1 MIYWNI
7 NYVFL
12 TLLLMLLQVF
22 FEVLFRENRTNERQK
37 SSVFWWKAVTLIHL
51 TWCSALPDY
60 SGDVHTAAFLLLFPS
75 QEVHHILSL
84 TPNCPPPSTAPPVLK
99 ITPIWAVSQRLYQR
113 VTISRIRAE
122 LRCDWLPRWYRGC
135 ELTGQKVI
143 SLWRDYGRWLS

>member
-1 MIYWNI
+1 MIHIRFFDIIMNVI
-7 NYVFL
+7 NVDASVFK
-12 TLLLMLLQVF
+12 
-22 FEVLFRENRTNERQK
+22 VLFRELMKDTTK
-37 SSVFWWKAVTLIHL
+37 FSVFWWKAVTLIHL

-84 TPNCPPPSTAPPVLK
+84 TPNCPPPPTAPPSLK
-99 ITPIWAVSQRLYQR
+99 SLPFELSVKVCIR
-113 VTISRIRAE
+113 VPISRIRTE
-122 LRCDWLPRWYRGC
+122 LRCDWLPQWYRAS